1 MMRQAVTAVRAFPA
15 FAAAAMLPAIAI
27 AAEQADKGMPQLKVP
42 DFAPQ
47 LFWLA
52 VWFVV
57 LYLLMSKVGL
67 PRIAVA
73 IEARRQRRE
82 EDLARAARL
91 KAEADEASAAF
102 ERTMSQ
108 ARAEA
113 QAVLKATSDR
123 LAADAAE
130 RQRALAAELA
140 DLIAAAERQIAATKE
155 EALSEVRGIAI
166 DVGRSVVEKLTGSVS
181 DDARLASAVDSRLAG
196 QPR

>member
-1 MMRQAVTAVRAFPA
+1 MMRQAITAARA
-15 FAAAAMLPAIAI
+15 FAAAAMLPAIAV

-52 VWFVV
+52 VSFVV
-57 LYLLMSKVGL
+57 LYVLMSRVGL

-91 KAEADEASAAF
+91 KTEADEASAAF

-108 ARAEA
+108 ARTEA
-113 QAVLKATSDR
+113 QAVLK
-123 LAADAAE
+123 E
-130 RQRALAAELA
+130 
-140 DLIAAAERQIAATKE
+140 
-155 EALSEVRGIAI
+155 
-166 DVGRSVVEKLTGSVS
+166 
-181 DDARLASAVDSRLAG
+181 
-196 QPR
+196 